1 MDSDQK
7 KKLFIAVVLV
17 GGLLYLA
24 HDNIYSPRA
33 EEIAELEQRLETL
46 EIQNAAAR
54 SLAESQGRSEV
65 EQKLAQY
72 RDQLRQVE
80 GLIPSSEEVPDLL
93 DAISAEA
100 QRTGVELALIQ
111 PVGATAETFYTRRT
125 YDLGVRGSY
134 HELGAFL
141 TEIASLPRIITPMG
155 LSMTVAESGA
165 EGVPE
170 LNARFTIETYVL
182 PAETSTAM
190 ASNDAE

>member
-155 LSMTVAESGA
+155 LSMTVAESRA

>member
-24 HDNIYSPRA
+24 YDNIYSPRA
-33 EEIAELEQRLETL
+33 EEIVQLEQRLETL

-54 SLAESQGRSEV
+54 SLAESQGRSDV
-65 EQKLAQY
+65 ERKLGQY

-155 LSMTVAESGA
+155 LSMTVAESDG